1 MAISEDVL
9 DENVEVSPKAM
20 LPQKD
25 DLTLPSNPFEVEPLI
40 TLNSLTIFSAPQT
53 LKLITYIK
61 NRKVIILVNSGST
74 HNFIHHTLAK
84 EINCYICDVNNF
96 QVMIFNG
103 DSMKCGGHCANGFL
117 QIGECNQKYHMF
129 SNDMRGYDNL
139 FGVECLC
146 TLGPITMDFKD

>member
-61 NRKVIILVNSGST
+61 N
-74 HNFIHHTLAK
+74 
-84 EINCYICDVNNF
+84 
-96 QVMIFNG
+96 
-103 DSMKCGGHCANGFL
+103 
-117 QIGECNQKYHMF
+117 
-129 SNDMRGYDNL
+129 
-139 FGVECLC
+139 
-146 TLGPITMDFKD
+146 